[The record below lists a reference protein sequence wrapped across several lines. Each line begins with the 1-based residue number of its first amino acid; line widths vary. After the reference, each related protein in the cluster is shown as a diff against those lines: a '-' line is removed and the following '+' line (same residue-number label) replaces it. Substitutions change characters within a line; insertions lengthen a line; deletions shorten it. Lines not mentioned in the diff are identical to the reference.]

1 MGAASSIYHHQLD
14 KKKIEEQAEIIKN
27 ADFKI
32 GELQLKILELKQI
45 QCELSHAA
53 MNKSDLVEGADE
65 HSHFCESANNE
76 EEISEKEILDLAIG
90 ALDQASSLATSSSAQ
105 SQSRKHL
112 GGTDGVS
119 SVVNFAYDSFDEVCD
134 KVVEP
139 LANIVLKYPWMGP
152 ASTAIKL
159 ALLTARQVT
168 GNKSSCQELGS
179 RIAEVSLLL
188 SELLSASAVSSS
200 FQSSTPPSALAV
212 HISHLVSCVGSCSTF
227 MGLFVGR
234 GFFSK
239 MLNASSDAE
248 TFVELDERLSEI
260 TSEMSVAVQVKVMT
274 LQTLTFAEVRGLAAK
289 IDELG
294 GAGAVKSDPKLLAK
308 LGAEIGIPEEVF
320 AEEMDEMEQELKH
333 INDHLKDQTDLLKEL
348 LAARPHSIPRPTA
361 PSLPADRTAWAR
373 VAPVEVY
380 SYAQYQNEC
389 WKSDEAVPVRKFEL
403 TLENLFGVS
412 GVSGVS
418 GDWVDVDEDGK
429 VGRSEW
435 ARLHGA
441 WVREDPVGELTL
453 GEFLEAREPF
463 RKE

>member
-1 MGAASSIYHHQLD
+1 
-14 KKKIEEQAEIIKN
+14 
-27 ADFKI
+27 
-32 GELQLKILELKQI
+32 
-45 QCELSHAA
+45 
-53 MNKSDLVEGADE
+53 
-65 HSHFCESANNE
+65 
-76 EEISEKEILDLAIG
+76 
-90 ALDQASSLATSSSAQ
+90 
-105 SQSRKHL
+105 
-112 GGTDGVS
+112 
-119 SVVNFAYDSFDEVCD
+119 
-134 KVVEP
+134 
-139 LANIVLKYPWMGP
+139 
-152 ASTAIKL
+152 
-159 ALLTARQVT
+159 
-168 GNKSSCQELGS
+168 
-179 RIAEVSLLL
+179 
-188 SELLSASAVSSS
+188 
-200 FQSSTPPSALAV
+200 
-212 HISHLVSCVGSCSTF
+212 
-227 MGLFVGR
+227 
-234 GFFSK
+234 
-239 MLNASSDAE
+239 
-248 TFVELDERLSEI
+248 
-260 TSEMSVAVQVKVMT
+260 
-274 LQTLTFAEVRGLAAK
+274 
-289 IDELG
+289 
-294 GAGAVKSDPKLLAK
+294 
-308 LGAEIGIPEEVF
+308 
-320 AEEMDEMEQELKH
+320 MDEMEQELKH